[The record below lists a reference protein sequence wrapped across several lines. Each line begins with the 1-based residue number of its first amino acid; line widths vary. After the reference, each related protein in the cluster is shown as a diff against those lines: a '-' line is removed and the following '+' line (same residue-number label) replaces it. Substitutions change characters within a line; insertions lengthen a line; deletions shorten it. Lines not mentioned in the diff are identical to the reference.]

1 MKNVKA
7 IILVV
12 AIVLC
17 IVLGIIFDVREQLE
31 GIINRLSS
39 LATMQRLAAMCIFLL
54 VYALAVVLFIPGSL
68 LTLGA
73 GALFGLG
80 WGFLT
85 VIIGATLGATVAFL
99 VGKYFMHEWISHKVS
114 KYPRFQGVYQAI
126 SREGGKIIFFLRLSP
141 LFPFSMSNYLYSLTS
156 VKVSAYFWASLFGII
171 PGTLMYVYF
180 GTLIS
185 NVATLGSSDRVRTP
199 WEWALYGVGL
209 VATIFITI
217 YATRVARRAINAQV
231 KEKK

>member
-1 MKNVKA
+1 MKNAKA

-12 AIVLC
+12 AIGIC
-17 IVLGIIFDVREQLE
+17 IVLGIIFDVRERL
-31 GIINRLSS
+31 GAIVNWLSS
-39 LATMQRLAAMCIFLL
+39 LVMEYRLVAVCIYLL

-80 WGFLT
+80 WGYLT
-85 VIIGATLGATVAFL
+85 VIAGATLGSTAAFL
-99 VGKYFMHEWISHKVS
+99 VGRYFMHEWISHKVS
-114 KYPRFQGVYQAI
+114 KYPRFQEIYKAI
-126 SREGGKIIFFLRLSP
+126 GREGGKIIFFLRLSP
-141 LFPFSMSNYLYSLTS
+141 LFPFNMSNYLYSLTS
-156 VKVSAYFWASLFGII
+156 VKLSAYFWASLFGIM

-199 WEWALYGVGL
+199 LEWALYGVGL
-209 VATIFITI
+209 AATVFITI
-217 YATRVARRAINAQV
+217 YATRIARRAINSQV
-231 KEKK
+231 KKKQ